1 MTAMTPAQIL
11 AAADA
16 LAGPRHSGR
25 AHGWPRVV
33 AVLARHAIEE
43 ALRQFWALREPG
55 MEHCTWHAQLLCLT
69 VYLSNRDLAREA
81 AAAWTDLSRACHHH
95 PYELAPTANE
105 LRALLDIAHRFAAE
119 VARQAA
125 PHRSRSG

>member
-1 MTAMTPAQIL
+1 MGEPRSARGRRSGRGPAAAGQRDRAPGALAQQAPVAAMTPVQIL

-16 LAGPRHSGR
+16 LAGPGWSGR

-43 ALRQFWALREPG
+43 ALRQYWALREPG

-69 VYLSNRDLAREA
+69 AYPEQPR
-81 AAAWTDLSRACHHH
+81 TRA
-95 PYELAPTANE
+95 
-105 LRALLDIAHRFAAE
+105 
-119 VARQAA
+119 
-125 PHRSRSG
+125 